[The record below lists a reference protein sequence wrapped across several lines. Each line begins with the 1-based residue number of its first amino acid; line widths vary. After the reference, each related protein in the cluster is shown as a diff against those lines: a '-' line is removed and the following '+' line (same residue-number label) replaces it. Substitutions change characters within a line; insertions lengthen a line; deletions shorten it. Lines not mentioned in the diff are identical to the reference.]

1 MNSSLM
7 GHMNYMGTR
16 LSLKRDFKLGASF
29 NLRIRKGQL
38 PPPLSLQICR
48 KLKVPPP
55 FLQNCA
61 VLHRG
66 DLVDLEHLFC
76 QSNVKINP

>member
-1 MNSSLM
+1 M

-38 PPPLSLQICR
+38 PPLSLC
-48 KLKVPPP
+48 K
-55 FLQNCA
+55 FAGN
-61 VLHRG
+61 
-66 DLVDLEHLFC
+66 
-76 QSNVKINP
+76 

>member
-1 MNSSLM
+1 MNCSLM

-29 NLRIRKGQL
+29 NLRIRRGQL
-38 PPPLSLQICR
+38 PPFSLQISR

-55 FLQNCA
+55 FFQSCA
-61 VLHRG
+61 VLHGG
-66 DLVDLEHLFC
+66 DLVDLEHLYC
-76 QSNVKINP
+76 LSNVKMIP

>member
-1 MNSSLM
+1 MNCSLM

-38 PPPLSLQICR
+38 PPLSLQICR

-55 FLQNCA
+55 FLQSCA
-61 VLHRG
+61 VLHQG
-66 DLVDLEHLFC
+66 DLVDLEHLCC
-76 QSNVKINP
+76 QSYVKINP